1 MKSNWKAVRVNWNV
15 NPDDPLELYDLSNG
29 ESGLTNVASLDP
41 VSEMIDIM
49 KREHSPLSD

>member
-29 ESGLTNVASLDP
+29 ESGLTNVAPPDP